1 MRTYTGTVV
10 RASHDTQTPNVTIE
24 VHPFGQVGAG
34 RDTVERVTL
43 HCATRVAIEASCL
56 IGRKVQF
63 QADLSE
69 RTQCLTDV
77 QLCVRS
83 SFGIQAVR
91 EDTRSSGVRE
101 SQRPLAPGSVQRLG

>member
-10 RASHDTQTPNVTIE
+10 RASHDTQAPNVTIL
-24 VHPFGQVGAG
+24 VSRLDPRGAHLN
-34 RDTVERVTL
+34 EHITL
-43 HCATRVAIEASCL
+43 HCATRVDIEGSCL